1 MNAETATTA
10 PKTDVFEGLDP
21 AVRERTKKMLMSF
34 IVFAIV
40 MLFAGFTSAYI
51 VSNMGAYWVH
61 VTAPSGLW
69 ASNVL
74 IVLSSASL
82 WWATRA
88 TKAGNKTQ
96 GLVGMALTLLLGIGF
111 TISQAEG
118 WRSLNEMGMGWTINE
133 TESGL
138 KAYRWN
144 SIEALMEGPAT
155 YGEDFTVSRNN
166 VELLYN
172 PNKKEFYAPD
182 DALMVEPITREV
194 KRTSNAGGA
203 YIWSLIGVHI
213 LHLVFGFVY
222 LVVNGIRMFVGTIH
236 AGDTVRLKALGI
248 YWHFLGILW
257 LYLFGFLFLLY

>member
-1 MNAETATTA
+1 MTAETAT
-10 PKTDVFEGLDP
+10 PRKTDVFEGLDP
-21 AVRERTKKMLMSF
+21 AVRERTKSMLMYF

-61 VTAPSGLW
+61 VSAPTAFW
-69 ASNVL
+69 VSNAL
-74 IVLSSASL
+74 IVLSSGSL

-88 TKAGNKTQ
+88 TKAGNRPQ
-96 GLVGMALTLLLGIGF
+96 ALVAMGLTLLLGIGF

-118 WRSLNEMGMGWTINE
+118 WRSLNDLGMGWTINE

-144 SIEALMEGPAT
+144 SIEALVDGPAV
-155 YGEDFTVSRNN
+155 YGEDFTVSQNN

-172 PNKKEFYAPD
+172 PNNKDFYAATDP
-182 DALMVEPITREV
+182 LMVEPITREV
-194 KRTSNAGGA
+194 KRTSNMGGG
-203 YIWSLIGVHI
+203 YIWSLIGIHI
-213 LHLVFGFVY
+213 LHLVFGFIY
-222 LVVNGIRMFVGTIH
+222 LVVNGIRLFQGTIH

-257 LYLFGFLFLLY
+257 IYLFAFLFILF